1 MDPRRK
7 GPGED
12 DVAGESIVLE
22 RCGGNKEGG
31 MEKTFL
37 YMITEKFHKQN
48 LILLSPHINLKHL
61 GILIRELCQQCSS
74 QPSALSGDNRWETST
89 NNLPDDKTGTREGRE
104 KLRIAL
110 LMSV

>member
-31 MEKTFL
+31 MEKTFM
-37 YMITEKFHKQN
+37 YMITEKFHKQKFN
-48 LILLSPHINLKHL
+48 ITITPHKP
-61 GILIRELCQQCSS
+61 QT
-74 QPSALSGDNRWETST
+74 SGNIDMRVMPAMFITAICAQW
-89 NNLPDDKTGTREGRE
+89 RQ
-104 KLRIAL
+104 
-110 LMSV
+110 

>member
-22 RCGGNKEGG
+22 RCGGNKEEE
-31 MEKTFL
+31 MEKTFM

-61 GILIRELCQQCSS
+61 GTLI
-74 QPSALSGDNRWETST
+74 
-89 NNLPDDKTGTREGRE
+89 
-104 KLRIAL
+104 
-110 LMSV
+110 